1 MSSYHKINS
10 IFKRDMEGN
19 KKLVEG
25 IYSIPEFEYLKDNV
39 WRFDE
44 KLDGINV
51 RINIYTNPNIQSIE
65 FKGRTDKAQM
75 PPILLERLQELFPSN
90 KVFSIF
96 EIGEEKPDVTLYGE
110 GISHKIQSGGKYFK
124 EGKGV
129 DFVLFDI
136 RIGRWWLKREDIE
149 TLAEKLGIRIAPI
162 VGYGT
167 LKEGVDLIKSK
178 SLNSQLGNKDFLAEG
193 IVVRPEIELRARS
206 GQRIITKIKH
216 KDF

>member
-149 TLAEKLGIRIAPI
+149 TLAKKLGIRIAPI

>member
-44 KLDGINV
+44 KLDGTNV

-96 EIGEEKPDVTLYGE
+96 EIGEEKPDVTLYGA

>member
-44 KLDGINV
+44 KLDGTNV

>member
-44 KLDGINV
+44 KLDGTNV

-65 FKGRTDKAQM
+65 FKGRIDKAQM